1 LTFDLNTANSNQ
13 KTQTNLNL
21 PGTLTV
27 SECEMSAFDP
37 FGVKN
42 LVIKGKSQP
51 KECGPDPVAILLE
64 TESGTKTVWAEFPRD
79 ALRAASGYADTRL
92 KPPKHQPYELP
103 RFITLPKGSVN
114 EEALRRVL
122 QYIKLVAPVKPDFQ
136 GKKEFFPNDR
146 KDPRDSITLK
156 VGIHLALKFLEMKK
170 PFDFHPLLHDSI
182 TTHASQRILTPEEM
196 IKVYTTFKDTD
207 QKLINKMLSK
217 FVNTAHAASTGRVV
231 AENPQ
236 FGYQYELY
244 FHNAGMLDLNNQIRN
259 MHNGLKRREARE
271 AAAAPA
277 AYAASTS
284 NPYATFASYSQTP
297 VPMPISV
304 HVATP
309 MMTAMP
315 LTGTAYQPQYQ
326 QQQSIAQQTPFGGAN
341 NSGQFD
347 DEAVRPPHP

>member
-1 LTFDLNTANSNQ
+1 
-13 KTQTNLNL
+13 
-21 PGTLTV
+21 
-27 SECEMSAFDP
+27 MSAFDA

-42 LVIKGKSQP
+42 LVIKSKSQP
-51 KECGPDPVAILLE
+51 KECGPDPVAVLLE

-79 ALRAASGYADTRL
+79 ALRAASGYADARL
-92 KPPKHQPYELP
+92 KPPKHQPYELS
-103 RFITLPKGSVN
+103 RSITLPKGSVN

-122 QYIKLVAPVKPDFQ
+122 QYIKLVAPVKPGFQ

-146 KDPRDSITLK
+146 KDPRDSLTLK
-156 VGIHLALKFLEMKK
+156 IDIHLALKFLEMKK
-170 PFDFHPLLHDSI
+170 PFDLHPLLHDSI

-196 IKVYTTFKDTD
+196 IKVYTTFKDID

-259 MHNGLKRREARE
+259 MHNGLMRREARE
-271 AAAAPA
+271 ATTAATAH
-277 AYAASTS
+277 AASTS
-284 NPYATFASYSQTP
+284 NPYATFISYSQAAM
-297 VPMPISV
+297 PMPISM
-304 HVATP
+304 HATAP

-315 LTGTAYQPQYQ
+315 LTATAYQPQHQ
-326 QQQSIAQQTPFGGAN
+326 QQQAIDQQTPVGGAN
-341 NSGQFD
+341 NSGQIN
-347 DEAVRPPHP
+347 DEPVHPYHP